1 MSSTTT
7 SISITIMTSM
17 NPNMSRG
24 LVLNLSTESWI
35 IYSGGIISGVVLLEL
50 LLVLLMVICRR
61 CQIRRKE
68 RNEQEHI
75 YHVRRGE
82 RWSNLFDFTG
92 KFTSRSSRSTNQN
105 TCVVSEVEPEP
116 MNTNISNNAITDSPT
131 GSDETAAYCDD
142 HTSKELNLK
151 QLKRGEVRVKKQATE
166 LQLEHPK
173 IIIEDPILVG
183 PNCSYGTSPSAAT
196 NKTTRVASN
205 FSTGRQLSL
214 GDENTKGQSRPTRDG
229 EMESIQKSS
238 KKTGVLESSKKT
250 GVLETSLSVDH
261 LQVVDRESKDIEQ
274 AYEELDE
281 LEKQI
286 NILSQSIPMLD
297 VFGNEIVKPTPPAPK
312 ISRSIPTLLDM
323 AGYEDV
329 DAVRQN
335 QARASIPKT
344 RKPAMV
350 TEQPGVDVAGY
361 EDLDALRPKQR
372 RKTTTEQLQGN
383 VGTGAEEV
391 AASTSGHDKS
401 PPLVSTHT
409 MDKDVDK
416 KQSAVQAAGENK
428 EKTKEPVYSV
438 VQKKPKA
445 FSVSDLTEEQP
456 PPVPPMTA
464 EALYIAVQKPKKK
477 TTTRYYSAVLTDES
491 LPYLGATRYMRGHQG
506 EENPPIKASISME
519 QILKEEASRS
529 CTLALVQPKEQGDD
543 STLHTQHH
551 SSVKTTYPRTYIYED
566 ELQTDL

>member
-1 MSSTTT
+1 MSFNTT
-7 SISITIMTSM
+7 SISYTSITIMTSM
-17 NPNMSRG
+17 NTTTSRG
-24 LVLNLSTESWI
+24 LVLDSSTESWI
-35 IYSGGIISGVVLLEL
+35 IYSGGVISGVVLLEL

-61 CQIRRKE
+61 YQIRRKE
-68 RNEQEHI
+68 RNEQEHV

-82 RWSNLFDFTG
+82 RRSNLFDFTG
-92 KFTSRSSRSTNQN
+92 KFTSQSSRSTNQN

-131 GSDETAAYCDD
+131 GSDEAAAYCDD

-238 KKTGVLESSKKT
+238 KKTGVLE
-250 GVLETSLSVDH
+250 TSLSVDH
-261 LQVVDRESKDIEQ
+261 LQVVDRDSKDIEQ

-297 VFGNEIVKPTPPAPK
+297 VFGNEIVKPTPPVPK

-335 QARASIPKT
+335 QAWTKIG
-344 RKPAMV
+344 KPA
-350 TEQPGVDVAGY
+350 TAIEQSGVDVAGY
-361 EDLDALRPKQR
+361 EDLDAVRPKQR
-372 RKTTTEQLQGN
+372 RKPTAEQLQGN
-383 VGTGAEEV
+383 AGTNFGADKV
-391 AASTSGHDKS
+391 AASTSDHDKS
-401 PPLVSTHT
+401 PPLASTHT

-428 EKTKEPVYSV
+428 ERTKEPVYSV

-464 EALYIAVQKPKKK
+464 EALYTAVQKPKKK

-491 LPYLGATRYMRGHQG
+491 LPYLGATRYMHGRQR

-529 CTLALVQPKEQGDD
+529 CTLALVQPNKEGDG
-543 STLHTQHH
+543 STLHAQHH
-551 SSVKTTYPRTYIYED
+551 SSVETTYPRTYIYED